1 MIGLS
6 RERKISIIPFIIIMI
21 IIFIIGAIPSM
32 VHARNKKN
40 FNLCYN
46 LGEEAMSDGRYNDA
60 FAYYSKAVKYNDKA
74 DLVLKIE
81 SAARLAKSSFY
92 FEKGL
97 LAFYHEDYAGAM
109 ESFEKVHKLDEER
122 FAVASE
128 KINQCKGKCTEN
140 LILSAKEK
148 ANEGNFKEAIEFLDE
163 AISMD
168 PANTEAIDIK
178 TKYLEEMQRIADE
191 EAKRKLM
198 EEKKAQQKNQSNKDN
213 QDDNKNG
220 EDPSTEEP
228 KQEEPTTP

>member
-1 MIGLS
+1 MKWVIGLS
-6 RERKISIIPFIIIMI
+6 KERKISIISIIIIII
-21 IIFIIGAIPSM
+21 IIFLIGAIPSM

-40 FNLCYN
+40 FNLCYS

-60 FAYYSKAVKYNDKA
+60 FAYYSEAVKYNDKA

-81 SAARLAKSSFY
+81 SAARLARSSFY

-97 LAFYHEDYAGAM
+97 LDFYNEDYEGAM
-109 ESFEKVHKLDEER
+109 ESLKKVHQLDEER
-122 FAVASE
+122 FTVAGE
-128 KINQCKGKCTEN
+128 RINQCKAKCTEK

-168 PANTEAIDIK
+168 LANTEAIDIK

-198 EEKKAQQKNQSNKDN
+198 EEKKAQQKDQSNKTN
-213 QDDNKNG
+213 QNEEN
-220 EDPSTEEP
+220 PSTEEP
-228 KQEEPTTP
+228 AQEEPVTTP